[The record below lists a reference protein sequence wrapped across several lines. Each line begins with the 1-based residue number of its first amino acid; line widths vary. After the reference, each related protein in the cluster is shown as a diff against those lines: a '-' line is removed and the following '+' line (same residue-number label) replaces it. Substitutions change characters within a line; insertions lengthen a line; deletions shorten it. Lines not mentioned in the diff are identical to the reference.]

1 MPAPA
6 TTVLSAPSPRPRRR
20 CRPALAGLALAA
32 VVAAAAAQ
40 APAAGDDFEHRI
52 EPGDTLIGLHGRL
65 MRPQADWRVVQR
77 LNRIAD
83 PRRLRPGSTLRIPQ
97 ALLREEPVS
106 AEVLHSHGEVFVGR
120 PGLPRAPLAA
130 AALLRAGDVVT
141 TGAQSSAS
149 VRFADGSRALLG
161 PGGRLRVERHARR
174 GGGSVDTQ
182 LRLDQGA
189 LETRVPPARPAP
201 RFELRTPVANLGV
214 RGTDFRARLDG
225 ERLLAEVLQGRVAV
239 GGTALDAGFGTVAT
253 PVRVAPPRP
262 LPAAPD
268 LSALPARVERLPLQ
282 FGFAPAAGA
291 ARYRVQVFDAAAEE
305 RLLLDG
311 LFDTPRAVWPDSP
324 PDGRYELR
332 VRAADADGV
341 EGRAATL
348 PFTLKARP
356 EPPFQLQP
364 RAGETLLV
372 ADVAFAWSSHP
383 EAVNYR
389 LQIAAQP
396 DFAAPLLD
404 RSDLTHTRFSAA
416 LPLGRWYWRLAT
428 VRAGGDTGPWSDAAG
443 FERAEP
449 PPPPPAPPVEAPT
462 ASDAGLVMRW
472 AAAPLEGVR
481 YQVQVARDAGFTERV
496 LDETTAATELLL
508 PTPEPGTYHLR
519 VRSVVPDGR
528 AGAFGAAQVVEVAG
542 SRWWLWL
549 LPLLLLL

>member
-1 MPAPA
+1 MTLAPTVLPA
-6 TTVLSAPSPRPRRR
+6 TLPRRWR
-20 CRPALAGLALAA
+20 TGPSALAGLVLATLALP
-32 VVAAAAAQ
+32 AAAQ
-40 APAAGDDFEHRI
+40 AGAAADDHEHRI
-52 EPGDTLIGLHGRL
+52 EPGDTLIGLHTRL

-83 PRRLRPGSTLRIPQ
+83 PRRLRPGSSLRIPQ
-97 ALLREEPVS
+97 ALLRDEPVS
-106 AEVLHSHGEVFVGR
+106 AEVLHSHGEVFIDR
-120 PGLPRAPLAA
+120 PGAPRAPLAA
-130 AALLRAGDVVT
+130 AAALRDGDVIT

-161 PGGRLRVERHARR
+161 PGSRLRVERHARR

-189 LETRVPPARPAP
+189 LETRVQPARPAP

-239 GGTALDAGFGTVAT
+239 AGTPLDAGYGTVAT
-253 PVRVAPPRP
+253 PGKVAAPRP

-268 LSALPARVERLPLQ
+268 LSALPARLERLPLQ

-291 ARYRVQVFDAAAEE
+291 ARYRAQVFDATGEE

-311 LFDTPRAVWPDSP
+311 LFDTPRAAWPDSP

-364 RAGETLLV
+364 RAGERLLV
-372 ADVAFAWSSHP
+372 ADVVFAWSSHP

-389 LQIAAQP
+389 LQVAAQA
-396 DFAAPLLD
+396 DFTAPLLD
-404 RSDLTHTRFSAA
+404 RSDLTGTRFSAT
-416 LPLGRWYWRLAT
+416 LPLGSWYWRLAT
-428 VRAGGDTGPWSDAAG
+428 VRAGGDTGPWGDAAG
-443 FERAEP
+443 FERADP
-449 PPPPPAPPVEAPT
+449 PPPPPAPPVEAPK
-462 ASDAGLVMRW
+462 ASDAGVVMRW
-472 AAAPLEGVR
+472 AAAPLDGVR
-481 YQVQVARDAGFTERV
+481 YQVQVARDAGFTQLV
-496 LDETTAATELLL
+496 LDETTPFTERLLSK
-508 PTPEPGTYHLR
+508 PEPGVYHLR
-519 VRSVVPDGR
+519 VRSVAPDGR
-528 AGAFGAAQVVEVAG
+528 AGAYGAVQEVEIPG